1 MADGLGAIVFAELHL
16 FQRVVF
22 AIGAALFV
30 AAIIAHKIGV
40 GSFGLGLIFPAVSWN
55 LFFDFILN
63 WNMEPTDEPN
73 LERKLIKHR
82 RERKGLVIHG
92 GLSFLLAAY
101 CFYASYSWAARGVL
115 PYPFLQ
121 LWSVRGLC
129 HRVICSI

>member
-1 MADGLGAIVFAELHL
+1 MADGLGAIVFSELHL

-30 AAIIAHKIGV
+30 AAIIDHKIGL
-40 GSFGLGLIFPAVSWN
+40 GAFGLGLIFLAVSHN

-63 WNMEPTDEPN
+63 WNIPLKKEVDP
-73 LERKLIKHR
+73 IKHR

-101 CFYASYSWAARGVL
+101 CFYASYGWCTRGVL
-115 PYPFLQ
+115 PYPFLH
-121 LWSVRGLC
+121 VHRGVAQIEGLE
-129 HRVICSI
+129 HVA